1 MIRVLLADDE
11 AMIRSALAALLGL
24 EDDIEIVAECVD
36 GEQAVDEALRVRP
49 DVCLLDLEMPG
60 LDGVEAAARI
70 GGSAGTRC
78 VVVTR
83 HARPGV
89 LRRAL
94 AAGVAGFLPKSR
106 SADEVAAVIRTV
118 AAGGRYVD
126 PEVAADA
133 LSDARCPLTDREL
146 DVLRA
151 GRRGETTA
159 QIARSLSLAPGTV
172 RNHVSA
178 VLGKLGLESRQQA
191 VLMAEERG
199 WIELAYGSRTLPSRS
214 TRSPSATSES

>member
-11 AMIRSALAALLGL
+11 AMIRSALAALLRL
-24 EDDIEIVAECVD
+24 EDDIDVVAECAD
-36 GEQAVDEALRVRP
+36 GLQAVALAEKLQP
-49 DVCLLDLEMPG
+49 DICLLDLEMPG
-60 LDGVEAAARI
+60 LDGVEVADRLSRSVAA
-70 GGSAGTRC
+70 RC

-94 AAGVAGFLPKSR
+94 ASGVAGFLPKSR
-106 SADEVAAVIRTV
+106 GADEVAEVIRRV
-118 AAGGRYVD
+118 AAGARYVD

-133 LSDARCPLTDREL
+133 LSDERSPLTDREL

-151 GRRGETTA
+151 GRRGETTG
-159 QIARSLSLAPGTV
+159 QIAKALSLAPGTV
-172 RNHVSA
+172 RNHISA
-178 VLGKLGLESRQQA
+178 VLAKLHVATRQQA

-199 WIELAYGSRTLPSRS
+199 WI
-214 TRSPSATSES
+214 

>member
-11 AMIRSALAALLGL
+11 AMIRSALAALLRL
-24 EDDIEIVAECVD
+24 EDDIDIVAECAD
-36 GEQAVDEALRVRP
+36 GEEAVAEAMRLQP

-60 LDGVEAAARI
+60 LDGVEVAERLRRSPA
-70 GGSAGTRC
+70 TRC

-94 AAGVAGFLPKSR
+94 ASGVAGFLPKSR
-106 SADEVAAVIRTV
+106 GADEVAEVIRRV

-133 LSDARCPLTDREL
+133 LSDERCPLTDREL
-146 DVLRA
+146 DVLRV

-159 QIARSLSLAPGTV
+159 QIARTLSLAPGTV
-172 RNHVSA
+172 RNHISA
-178 VLGKLGLESRQQA
+178 VLGKLALESRQQA
-191 VLMAEERG
+191 VLLAEERG
-199 WIELAYGSRTLPSRS
+199 WI
-214 TRSPSATSES
+214 

>member
-11 AMIRSALAALLGL
+11 AMIRSALAALLRL
-24 EDDIEIVAECVD
+24 EDDIDVVAECSD
-36 GEQAVDEALRVRP
+36 GVQAVAMAEKLQP
-49 DVCLLDLEMPG
+49 DICLLDLEMPG
-60 LDGVEAAARI
+60 LDGVEVAERLSRTITA
-70 GGSAGTRC
+70 RC

-94 AAGVAGFLPKSR
+94 ASGVAGFLPKSR
-106 SADEVAAVIRTV
+106 GAGEVAEVIRRV
-118 AAGGRYVD
+118 AAGARYVD

-133 LSDARCPLTDREL
+133 LSDERCPLTDREL

-151 GRRGETTA
+151 GRRGETTG
-159 QIARSLSLAPGTV
+159 QIAKKLLLAPGTV

-178 VLGKLGLESRQQA
+178 ILSKLQVTTRQQA

-199 WIELAYGSRTLPSRS
+199 WI
-214 TRSPSATSES
+214 